1 MQQVPFACIA
11 LGAIILLSFINTG
24 MLFLGGALIAAGVA
38 GLAMHHV
45 STNGEAENNVAK
57 RACL

>member
-1 MQQVPFACIA
+1 MSIA
-11 LGAIILLSFINTG
+11 LGAVILLSRIDADV
-24 MLFLGGALIAAGVA
+24 LSVLGAALVTAGVA